1 MHPNPSA
8 IRSLTQAIR
17 AEAAR
22 HHKAVLCLTVSSI
35 HTVVSHGKSG
45 TCACLAGWNALA
57 QTRPEMIL
65 ITPEAALDRQTLIP
79 LGYQTGAAQFASQ
92 LGYDSVFG
100 LLGWATAH
108 PQLWGNPH
116 GEYLFSSFKA
126 YGLTYLDSDCEQPI
140 GLLLDYWN
148 GVADRIQAAAA
159 KPSPPTRKG
168 QHD

>member
-1 MHPNPSA
+1 
-8 IRSLTQAIR
+8 
-17 AEAAR
+17 
-22 HHKAVLCLTVSSI
+22 
-35 HTVVSHGKSG
+35 
-45 TCACLAGWNALA
+45 
-57 QTRPEMIL
+57 MIL